1 MFLPISLATLLGG
14 KMYKYFPFIS
24 AVHKSINCLIMH
36 HKYGQQ
42 FCQKRS
48 HQSFLS
54 FFLCWGLLLAPGG
67 ELFQPMSTSSR
78 AEQGD
83 ESVQP

>member
-1 MFLPISLATLLGG
+1 MDSSFVRNVLTS
-14 KMYKYFPFIS
+14 PF
-24 AVHKSINCLIMH
+24 
-36 HKYGQQ
+36 
-42 FCQKRS
+42 
-48 HQSFLS
+48 FLS

-83 ESVQP
+83 ESDQP